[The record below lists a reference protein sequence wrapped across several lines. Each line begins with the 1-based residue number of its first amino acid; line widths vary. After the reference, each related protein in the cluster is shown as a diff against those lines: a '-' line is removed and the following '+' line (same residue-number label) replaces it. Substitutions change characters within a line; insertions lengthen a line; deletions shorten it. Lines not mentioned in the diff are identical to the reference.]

1 MQQGFAQNFKI
12 RTSVLVFLKNAIA
25 PLVLYFENPQKEYLE
40 LLEICKNQNTIGKII
55 EKETLGPIKKI
66 AFMSNQIC
74 AVALQ
79 EEQVMS

>member
-12 RTSVLVFLKNAIA
+12 RTSVLVFLKNAVA
-25 PLVLYFENPQKEYLE
+25 PLVLYFDNPKQEYAE
-40 LLEICKNQNTIGKII
+40 LLEFCKNQNTIGKLI
-55 EKETLGPIKKI
+55 EKETIGPIKKV

-79 EEQVMS
+79 EEQVMT

>member
-25 PLVLYFENPQKEYLE
+25 PLVLYFENPQKEYIE
-40 LLEICKNQNTIGKII
+40 LLELCKNQNAIGKII

>member
-25 PLVLYFENPQKEYLE
+25 PLVLYFDNPKQEYLE
-40 LLEICKNQNTIGKII
+40 LLELCKNQNSVGKLI
-55 EKETLGPIKKI
+55 EKETIGPIKRV

-74 AVALQ
+74 AVAMQ
-79 EEQVMS
+79 EEQVRS